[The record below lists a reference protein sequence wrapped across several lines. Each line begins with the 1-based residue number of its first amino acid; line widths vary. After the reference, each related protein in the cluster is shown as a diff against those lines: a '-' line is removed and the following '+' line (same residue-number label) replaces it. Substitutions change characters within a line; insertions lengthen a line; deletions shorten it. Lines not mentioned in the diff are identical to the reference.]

1 MVLTNLNHLSID
13 DLVMLSTKRQ
23 IGIRIP
29 HELDRRLEEHVAKIG
44 ISKSAFIL
52 SILYKELTSIGKEEE
67 HGKQSSDFH
76 S

>member
-1 MVLTNLNHLSID
+1 MPSA
-13 DLVMLSTKRQ
+13 KRQ

-29 HELDRRLEEHVAKIG
+29 YELYQRLEEHVDKIG
-44 ISKSAFIL
+44 ISKPAFIL
-52 SILYKELTSIGKEEE
+52 SILYKELTSIGKKEE